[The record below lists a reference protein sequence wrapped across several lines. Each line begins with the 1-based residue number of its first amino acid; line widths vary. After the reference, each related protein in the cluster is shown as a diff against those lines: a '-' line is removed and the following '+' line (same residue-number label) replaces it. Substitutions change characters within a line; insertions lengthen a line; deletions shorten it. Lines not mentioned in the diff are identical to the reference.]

1 MIRRGPCVP
10 SSGTWRRKERERL
23 AARLRD
29 QSALCSEVMRRCCG
43 GGGAGLG
50 RVLGEGVK
58 AAARG
63 GVLCGRRGRRARA
76 PSWRETAA
84 GRTPSDLSA
93 GPESRRLPPGPESK
107 CYIKYWA
114 VRTRGRAIARPCSP
128 WPSLGS
134 GHDSRPTARGAGAVC
149 LGGGRG
155 RKGGLQPTRCTTAR

>member
-1 MIRRGPCVP
+1 MIRRGPCVL

-84 GRTPSDLSA
+84 GRTPANLSA

-114 VRTRGRAIARPCSP
+114 VPTRGRAIAQALLSLALP
-128 WPSLGS
+128 WLWTRLSADCEG
-134 GHDSRPTARGAGAVC
+134 RRRGVSWRRKRVK
-149 LGGGRG
+149 GRI
-155 RKGGLQPTRCTTAR
+155 AAD